1 MRSRTLIAVVAA
13 VAVFAAVAIAVWQ
26 LDSDSSGNSDA
37 SSTTV
42 PTQPVGVRAQ
52 IVPTATLK
60 TIAGAAG
67 RPIYWVGPRKGAQ
80 IEYTQTDD
88 GNTFVRYL
96 TGGAHAGNQRSLYV
110 VVATY
115 AQPDAYARVQSV
127 ARQKN
132 YAVEHLASGAVA
144 VTRPDSPRNV
154 HVVFPGLQYQVEVYA
169 PTSAQTRQIVRS
181 GALGP
186 VG

>member
-1 MRSRTLIAVVAA
+1 LRSRTLIAVVAA
-13 VAVFAAVAIAVWQ
+13 LAVFAAVAIAVWQ
-26 LDSDSSGNSDA
+26 LDSDSNGNSEA
-37 SSTTV
+37 SDTTV
-42 PTQPVGVRAQ
+42 ATQPVGVPPK
-52 IVPTATLK
+52 VVSTATLK
-60 TIAGAAG
+60 TIATAAG
-67 RPIYWVGPRKGAQ
+67 RPVYWVGARKGTR
-80 IEYTQTDD
+80 IEYTQTED

-96 TGGAHAGNQRSLYV
+96 TGSADAGDQRNLYV

-127 ARQKN
+127 ARQKH
-132 YAVEHLASGAVA
+132 YAVERLANGAVA

-169 PTSAQTRQIVRS
+169 PTSAQAQQIVRN
-181 GALGP
+181 GALAP